1 MEILHY
7 IGLYLLALM
16 GALLLGVVS
25 AIFVVGTHWLI
36 MKALRREP
44 GHFFPVLQLA
54 AVAGLLLIGIGY
66 LQDSRGLMAI
76 GLLLAG
82 WIAGINAFV
91 MIWIPLVIIK
101 KLVQWVSPR
110 RRSET

>member
-16 GALLLGVVS
+16 GALLLGAVS

-44 GHFFPVLQLA
+44 GISSRFSSWRPSQVCCSLA
-54 AVAGLLLIGIGY
+54 SVTCRTAAG
-66 LQDSRGLMAI
+66 
-76 GLLLAG
+76 
-82 WIAGINAFV
+82 
-91 MIWIPLVIIK
+91 
-101 KLVQWVSPR
+101 
-110 RRSET
+110 

>member
-1 MEILHY
+1 
-7 IGLYLLALM
+7 
-16 GALLLGVVS
+16 
-25 AIFVVGTHWLI
+25 
-36 MKALRREP
+36 
-44 GHFFPVLQLA
+44 
-54 AVAGLLLIGIGY
+54 
-66 LQDSRGLMAI
+66 MAI

-91 MIWIPLVIIK
+91 MIWIPVVIIK